1 MIAPEPNAN
10 PRPRGGRRSRQ
21 KGNRAERAIVAF
33 LQESGFAAERVPL
46 SGSAGGKYIGDVTI
60 PLVGRDMC
68 AEVKV
73 RAHGFGQLYA
83 WLDGREI
90 LIVRQDRREPLVILP
105 LRLAAEIAG
114 CAERSSREMCTIV
127 EKLDDAHR
135 CELAQKPGGQ
145 RGLKTPPRGRQGAIG
160 SVVGYDSERSRVIW

>member
-1 MIAPEPNAN
+1 MKPLDNAPGQ
-10 PRPRGGRRSRQ
+10 RGGRRLRD

-33 LQESGFAAERVPL
+33 LQDNGFAAERVPL
-46 SGSAGGKYIGDVTI
+46 SGSAGGKYVGDVTI
-60 PLVGRDMC
+60 PLLGRDMC

-114 CAERSSREMCTIV
+114 RAER
-127 EKLDDAHR
+127 
-135 CELAQKPGGQ
+135 
-145 RGLKTPPRGRQGAIG
+145 GL
-160 SVVGYDSERSRVIW
+160 